1 MQTQVHFS
9 GIREAVVG
17 LIDAARHSVLV
28 ATAALSDRTLF
39 DALVTARRRGLA
51 VSLALCD
58 DAANRESIIAWERL
72 SAAGGS
78 IFWIEAGSAHAA
90 ALQQRFCL
98 IDGDSVVNGS
108 FSWTPVASRSQEN
121 MILTQG
127 DPAFA
132 AQLRQAFARLSGE
145 ASPSV
150 PGPLSGSSALSLHQD
165 AALTDWRWQLRVLD
179 NQLAALEAEAA
190 DMQRQIHLFDYE
202 QEQAI
207 GTLMRAYLDLR
218 RRYLHALHARS
229 AQERSAE
236 QAEQAE
242 SVYQQYEQARS
253 AMAQEPQPLPL
264 DAQQQQ
270 DLKQLYRKL
279 AMQCHP
285 DRVGDQDKARA
296 QELFQQLQLGYQN
309 NDLARLAELQHA
321 IGQRLAA
328 AHSVAASD
336 NAESLQ
342 RRLAQLQSTL
352 AQREQE
358 LAQLRRGP
366 VWQTLRAQPVWA
378 TWFDQRAQQ
387 LQTEIRRYEIELAQ
401 VSHA

>member
-1 MQTQVHFS
+1 
-9 GIREAVVG
+9 
-17 LIDAARHSVLV
+17 
-28 ATAALSDRTLF
+28 
-39 DALVTARRRGLA
+39 
-51 VSLALCD
+51 
-58 DAANRESIIAWERL
+58 
-72 SAAGGS
+72 
-78 IFWIEAGSAHAA
+78 
-90 ALQQRFCL
+90 
-98 IDGDSVVNGS
+98 
-108 FSWTPVASRSQEN
+108 
-121 MILTQG
+121 
-127 DPAFA
+127 
-132 AQLRQAFARLSGE
+132 
-145 ASPSV
+145 
-150 PGPLSGSSALSLHQD
+150 
-165 AALTDWRWQLRVLD
+165 
-179 NQLAALEAEAA
+179 
-190 DMQRQIHLFDYE
+190 E

-229 AQERSAE
+229 AQEHSAE

-342 RRLAQLQSTL
+342 RRLAQLQATL

>member
-39 DALVTARRRGLA
+39 DALVAARRRGLA

-58 DAANRESIIAWERL
+58 DDANRESIIAWERL

-78 IFWIEAGSAHAA
+78 IFWIEAGSARAA

-121 MILTQG
+121 MILTQD

-132 AQLRQAFARLSGE
+132 AQLQQAFARLSGE
-145 ASPSV
+145 ASPSA

-165 AALTDWRWQLRVLD
+165 AVLTDWRWQLRVLD

-229 AQERSAE
+229 AQEHSAE

-342 RRLAQLQSTL
+342 RRLAQLQATL